1 MVLSKSSRNLISIQ
15 KLVNRFLASLPGIEV
30 I

>member
-15 KLVNRFLASLPGIEV
+15 KLVNKFLTSLLGIEV